1 LQSGFMFG
9 ILKVSTQTTMMSLE
23 MLHIIQ
29 TKGSNRQ
36 WMTAVKVWNR
46 DNQDNL
52 DARADA
58 TAEQLEKRFGGF
70 MEIRT
75 ATETEQIMDQVGAP
89 RDADGDLI
97 HTVTEFA

>member
-1 LQSGFMFG
+1 
-9 ILKVSTQTTMMSLE
+9 MMTLE

-36 WMTAVKVWNR
+36 WMTAVQVMNR

-75 ATETEQIMDQVGAP
+75 ATETEMIMDQVGAP

-97 HTVTEFA
+97 HTVSEFA

>member
-1 LQSGFMFG
+1 M
-9 ILKVSTQTTMMSLE
+9 TLE

-36 WMTAVKVWNR
+36 WMTAVEVMNR

-75 ATETEQIMDQVGAP
+75 ATEMEQDDLMDQVGAP

-97 HTVTEFA
+97 HTVTQFA

>member
-1 LQSGFMFG
+1 
-9 ILKVSTQTTMMSLE
+9 MMTLE

-36 WMTAVKVWNR
+36 WMTAVEVKNR
-46 DNQDNL
+46 DNQLNL

-58 TAEQLEKRFGGF
+58 TAEQLERRFGGF

-75 ATETEQIMDQVGAP
+75 AAETEIIMDQVGAP
-89 RDADGDLI
+89 RDADGNLI

>member
-1 LQSGFMFG
+1 M
-9 ILKVSTQTTMMSLE
+9 TLE

-29 TKGSNRQ
+29 SKGSNRQ
-36 WMTAVKVWNR
+36 WLTAVPVLDD

-75 ATETEQIMDQVGAP
+75 AAETEEIMNQVGAP
-89 RDADGDLI
+89 RDADGNLK
-97 HTVTEFA
+97 HTVTQFA

>member
-1 LQSGFMFG
+1 M
-9 ILKVSTQTTMMSLE
+9 
-23 MLHIIQ
+23 
-29 TKGSNRQ
+29 Q
-36 WMTAVKVWNR
+36 WMTAVQVFNL

-75 ATETEQIMDQVGAP
+75 AAETEMIMDQVGAP
-89 RDADGDLI
+89 RDAAGDLI
-97 HTVTEFA
+97 PTVTEFAQHELP

>member
-1 LQSGFMFG
+1 MFDT
-9 ILKVSTQTTMMSLE
+9 IELSTQTTMMTLE

-36 WMTAVKVWNR
+36 WMTAVQVMNR

-75 ATETEQIMDQVGAP
+75 ATETEMIMDQVGAP
-89 RDADGDLI
+89 RDADGDLL
-97 HTVTEFA
+97 HTVSEFA

>member
-1 LQSGFMFG
+1 M
-9 ILKVSTQTTMMSLE
+9 LKASTQTTMMTLE

-89 RDADGDLI
+89 RDAYGDLL
-97 HTVTEFA
+97 HTVSEFA

>member
-1 LQSGFMFG
+1 
-9 ILKVSTQTTMMSLE
+9 MSLE

-36 WMTAVKVWNR
+36 WMTAVKVFNL

-75 ATETEQIMDQVGAP
+75 ATETEMIMDKVGAP
-89 RDADGDLI
+89 RDADGDLL

>member
-1 LQSGFMFG
+1 MFG

-36 WMTAVKVWNR
+36 WMTAVQVMNR

-75 ATETEQIMDQVGAP
+75 ATETEMIMDQVGAP
-89 RDADGDLI
+89 RDADGDLL
-97 HTVTEFA
+97 HTVSEFA

>member
-1 LQSGFMFG
+1 VFG
-9 ILKVSTQTTMMSLE
+9 ILKVSTQTTMMTLE

-46 DNQDNL
+46 DNQDTL

-58 TAEQLEKRFGGF
+58 TAEQLERRFGGF

-97 HTVTEFA
+97 HTVSEFA

>member
-1 LQSGFMFG
+1 
-9 ILKVSTQTTMMSLE
+9 MMTLE
-23 MLHIIQ
+23 MLHIIR

-36 WMTAVKVWNR
+36 WMTAVKAYNG
-46 DNQDNL
+46 DNQSNL
-52 DARADA
+52 DARAEA
-58 TAEQLEKRFGGF
+58 TADQLEKRFGGF

-75 ATETEQIMDQVGAP
+75 AAETEKIMDQVGAP

>member
-1 LQSGFMFG
+1 MFG
-9 ILKVSTQTTMMSLE
+9 ILKVSTKTKMMTLE

-89 RDADGDLI
+89 RDADGDLL

>member
-1 LQSGFMFG
+1 
-9 ILKVSTQTTMMSLE
+9 MMSLE

-36 WMTAVKVWNR
+36 WFTAVKVFNL

-89 RDADGDLI
+89 RDADGDLL
-97 HTVTEFA
+97 HTVSEFA

>member
-1 LQSGFMFG
+1 M
-9 ILKVSTQTTMMSLE
+9 TLE

-36 WMTAVKVWNR
+36 WMTAVKAWNR
-46 DNQDNL
+46 DNQANL

-75 ATETEQIMDQVGAP
+75 ATEMERIMDQERLMDQVGAP
-89 RDADGDLI
+89 RDADGDLL

>member
-1 LQSGFMFG
+1 MIDL
-9 ILKVSTQTTMMSLE
+9 STKTTMMSLE

-36 WMTAVKVWNR
+36 WFTAVQVLDD

-58 TAEQLEKRFGGF
+58 TADQLEKRFGGF

-75 ATETEQIMDQVGAP
+75 ATETEMIMDQVGAP
-89 RDADGDLI
+89 RDADGNLL
-97 HTVTEFA
+97 HTVTQFA

>member
-1 LQSGFMFG
+1 MFG
-9 ILKVSTQTTMMSLE
+9 MLKVSTQTTMMSLE

-52 DARADA
+52 DSRADA

-75 ATETEQIMDQVGAP
+75 ATETEMIMDQVGAP

>member
-1 LQSGFMFG
+1 M
-9 ILKVSTQTTMMSLE
+9 
-23 MLHIIQ
+23 
-29 TKGSNRQ
+29 Q
-36 WMTAVKVWNR
+36 WMTAVQVFNL

-75 ATETEQIMDQVGAP
+75 AAETEMIMDQVGAP
-89 RDADGDLI
+89 RDADGELL

>member
-1 LQSGFMFG
+1 MFG
-9 ILKVSTQTTMMSLE
+9 MLKVSTQTTMMSLE

-58 TAEQLEKRFGGF
+58 TADQLEKRFGGF

-75 ATETEQIMDQVGAP
+75 ATETEMIMDQVGAP

>member
-1 LQSGFMFG
+1 
-9 ILKVSTQTTMMSLE
+9 MMTLE

-58 TAEQLEKRFGGF
+58 TAEKLEKRFGGF

-75 ATETEQIMDQVGAP
+75 ATETEIIMDQVGAP
-89 RDADGDLI
+89 RDADGDLL

>member
-1 LQSGFMFG
+1 
-9 ILKVSTQTTMMSLE
+9 MSLE

-29 TKGSNRQ
+29 TKGSHRQ
-36 WMTAVKVWNR
+36 WFTAVPVLSD

-75 ATETEQIMDQVGAP
+75 ATETEMIMDQVGAP
-89 RDADGDLI
+89 RDADGNLI
-97 HTVTEFA
+97 HTVSEFA